1 LSLIYFQEKYK
12 GMNTKQSFGEY
23 LRKLREENNL
33 PIRKVASKLDIDP
46 STLGKIER
54 GERNANKEMIP
65 ILATLFGIE
74 EKTLG
79 LILFS
84 DKIAYQILGEENTK
98 EILKLTGE
106 KIQYLKNLN
115 IKQGKLNFENE

>member
-1 LSLIYFQEKYK
+1 
-12 GMNTKQSFGEY
+12 MNTKQSFGEY
-23 LRKLREENNL
+23 IRKLREDLNL

-54 GERNANKEMIP
+54 GERSANKEMIP
-65 ILATLFGIE
+65 ILANLFGIE

-84 DKIAYQILGEENTK
+84 DKIAYQIIGEENSN
-98 EILKLTGE
+98 EILKVAEE
-106 KIQYLKNLN
+106 KIQYLKNKN
-115 IKQGKLNFENE
+115 VKQGLFNLK

>member
-1 LSLIYFQEKYK
+1 
-12 GMNTKQSFGEY
+12 MNTKQSFGEY
-23 LRKLREENNL
+23 LRKLREEHSL

-54 GERNANKEMIP
+54 GERSANKEMIP
-65 ILATLFGIE
+65 ILATLFKIE

-84 DKIAYQILGEENTK
+84 DKVAYQIIGEENTN
-98 EILKLTGE
+98 EILKVAEE
-106 KIQYLKNLN
+106 KIEYLKNLN
-115 IKQGKLNFENE
+115 LKQGKINFEN

>member
-1 LSLIYFQEKYK
+1 
-12 GMNTKQSFGEY
+12 MNTKQSFGEY

-54 GERNANKEMIP
+54 GERSANKEMIP
-65 ILATLFGIE
+65 ILATIFGIE
-74 EKTLG
+74 EKALG

-84 DKIAYQILGEENTK
+84 DKVAYQIIGEENTN
-98 EILKLTGE
+98 EILKVAEE

-115 IKQGKLNFENE
+115 LKQGKINFEN

>member
-1 LSLIYFQEKYK
+1 
-12 GMNTKQSFGEY
+12 MNTKQSFGEY

-54 GERNANKEMIP
+54 GERSANKEMIP
-65 ILATLFGIE
+65 ILSTLFGIE

-84 DKIAYQILGEENTK
+84 DKVAYQIIGEENTN
-98 EILKLTGE
+98 EILKVAEE

-115 IKQGKLNFENE
+115 LKQGKINF

>member
-1 LSLIYFQEKYK
+1 
-12 GMNTKQSFGEY
+12 MNSKQSFGEY

-33 PIRKVASKLDIDP
+33 PIRKVASALDIDP

-54 GERNANKEMIP
+54 GERSANKEMIP
-65 ILATLFGIE
+65 ILASLFEIE
-74 EKTLG
+74 EKILC

-84 DKIAYQILGEENTK
+84 DKIAYQIIGEENTN
-98 EILKLTGE
+98 EILKVAEE

-115 IKQGKLNFENE
+115 LKQGKINFEN

>member
-1 LSLIYFQEKYK
+1 
-12 GMNTKQSFGEY
+12 MNTKQSFGEY
-23 LRKLREENNL
+23 IRKLREDLNL

-54 GERNANKEMIP
+54 GERSANTEMLP
-65 ILATLFGIE
+65 ILANLFGIE

-84 DKIAYQILGEENTK
+84 DKIAYQIIGEENSN
-98 EILKLTGE
+98 EILKVAEE
-106 KIQYLKNLN
+106 KIQYLKNKN
-115 IKQGKLNFENE
+115 VKQGLFNLK

>member
-1 LSLIYFQEKYK
+1 
-12 GMNTKQSFGEY
+12 MNTKQSFGEY

-33 PIRKVASKLDIDP
+33 PIRKVASELDIDP

-54 GERNANKEMIP
+54 GERSANKEMIP
-65 ILATLFGIE
+65 ILATLFEIE

-84 DKIAYQILGEENTK
+84 DKVAYQIIGEENTN
-98 EILKLTGE
+98 EILKVAEE

-115 IKQGKLNFENE
+115 LKQGKINFEN

>member
-1 LSLIYFQEKYK
+1 
-12 GMNTKQSFGEY
+12 MNTKQSFGDY

-54 GERNANKEMIP
+54 GERSANKEMIP

-84 DKIAYQILGEENTK
+84 DKVAYQIIGEENTN
-98 EILKLTGE
+98 EILKVAEE

-115 IKQGKLNFENE
+115 IKQGEINFKN